1 VVGDAIFGKQGMHH
15 PRREHFSSSTPVRKF
30 VFVIGTRPE
39 VIKVAPIIRRLRGAA
54 WASVRIVASGQ
65 QSDLLED
72 TLAEFDLRADL
83 AIRHRRNCHT
93 PAVLA
98 SQLIRRLDKYFGE
111 TEPDCVLAQGDTTTA
126 YAASIAAFY
135 RKIAFVHVEA
145 GLRTPSLDAP
155 FPEEFHR
162 RSIAVS
168 TTLHCAPTSA
178 AAQNL
183 AKENISRDK
192 IIVSGNTVIDS
203 LLEVAAS
210 KPTPPADFPKLRT
223 ILLTAHRR
231 ENFGAPLR
239 DAFTA
244 IRAFVD
250 LNPDVAVYFPVHPN
264 PNARETALEIL
275 SGHPRIKLV
284 DPLGYRDIVAAIQ
297 NAWCVVTDSGGLQEE
312 APALGKPVLVLREV
326 TERPEAVASGV
337 VQLIGTSR
345 DAVFSSLSELHK
357 NHAKYLRMARPVF
370 PYGDGHASKR
380 IIDALYRHFVMP
392 SEMHSA
398 EVIPL
403 QRARK

>member
-1 VVGDAIFGKQGMHH
+1 MHH
-15 PRREHFSSSTPVRKF
+15 PRREHFSPSTPVRTF

-39 VIKVAPIIRRLRGAA
+39 VIKVAPIIRRLRESE
-54 WASVRIVASGQ
+54 WASVRVVTSGQ
-65 QSDLLED
+65 QSDLLD
-72 TLAEFDLRADL
+72 STLAEFGLHPDVSIPHQSA
-83 AIRHRRNCHT
+83 CHT

-98 SQLIRRLDKYFGE
+98 SQLLCRLDEYFGE
-111 TEPDCVLAQGDTTTA
+111 VRPDCVLAQGDTTTA
-126 YAASIAAFY
+126 YASSIAAFY
-135 RKIAFVHVEA
+135 RKIPFVHVEA

-168 TTLHCAPTSA
+168 TSLHCAPTST

-183 AKENISRDK
+183 VRENIARDK
-192 IIVSGNTVIDS
+192 ILVSGNTVIDS

-210 KPTPPADFPKLRT
+210 HPAAPADFPGLKT

-239 DAFTA
+239 EAFTA

-250 LNPDVAVYFPVHPN
+250 LTPDVAVYFPVHPN
-264 PNARETALEIL
+264 PNARETAFEIL

-284 DPLGYRDIVAAIQ
+284 DPLDYRDIVAAIQ
-297 NAWCVVTDSGGLQEE
+297 HSWLVVTDSGGLQEE
-312 APALGKPVLVLREV
+312 APALGKPVLVLRDV

-337 VQLIGTSR
+337 VELIGTSCQ
-345 DAVFSSLSELHK
+345 AVFGALLELHS
-357 NHAKYLRMARPVF
+357 NNAKYVRMARPVF

-380 IIDALYRHFVMP
+380 IVEALYRQFGLPQDMR
-392 SEMHSA
+392 SA
-398 EVIPL
+398 DIIQL
-403 QRARK
+403 HQAS

>member
-1 VVGDAIFGKQGMHH
+1 MHH
-15 PRREHFSSSTPVRKF
+15 QGKRHFAHAVAVRRF

-39 VIKVAPIIRRLRGAA
+39 VIKVAPIIRRLSETN
-54 WASVRIVASGQ
+54 WASVRIVTTGQ
-65 QSDLLED
+65 QSDLLEQ
-72 TLAEFDLRADL
+72 TLSEFGLRADL
-83 AIRHRRNCHT
+83 AIRHRRSCHT
-93 PAVLA
+93 PAGLVSHL
-98 SQLIRRLDKYFGE
+98 LPRLDRFLE
-111 TEPDCVLAQGDTTTA
+111 LANPDCVLAQGDTTTA
-126 YAASIAAFY
+126 YVASIAAFY
-135 RKIAFVHVEA
+135 RKIAFVHIEA
-145 GLRTPSLDAP
+145 GLRTASLDAP

-178 AAQNL
+178 AAANL
-183 AKENISRDK
+183 ARENIDKDK

-203 LLEVAAS
+203 LLETAAS
-210 KPTPPADFPKLRT
+210 RPAPPADYPKLKT

-231 ENFGAPLR
+231 ENFGSPLR

-250 LNPDVAVYFPVHPN
+250 LTPDVAVYFPVHPN
-264 PNARETALEIL
+264 PSAREAAMEVL
-275 SGHPRIKLV
+275 SSHPRIKLV

-337 VQLIGTSR
+337 VDLVGTSR
-345 DAVFSSLSELHK
+345 QRVFGALHELYS
-357 NHAKYLRMARPVF
+357 NTAKYTRMARPVF

-380 IIDALYRHFVMP
+380 IVEALHRHFMVRGR
-392 SEMHSA
+392 SHSA
-398 EVIPL
+398 EIIQL
-403 QRARK
+403 HIAS

>member
-1 VVGDAIFGKQGMHH
+1 MHH
-15 PRREHFSSSTPVRKF
+15 PRREHFSHSTPVRTF
-30 VFVIGTRPE
+30 VFVVGTRPE
-39 VIKVAPIIRRLRGAA
+39 VIKVAPIIRRLRQVE
-54 WASVRIVASGQ
+54 WATVRVVTSGQ
-65 QSDLLED
+65 QSDLLD
-72 TLAEFDLRADL
+72 STLAEFDLRPDL
-83 AIRHRRNCHT
+83 SIRHRSHCHT
-93 PAVLA
+93 PAALA
-98 SQLIRRLDKYFGE
+98 SLLIGRLDRYFGQVQ
-111 TEPDCVLAQGDTTTA
+111 PDCVLAQGDTTTA
-126 YAASIAAFY
+126 YASAIAAFY
-135 RKIAFVHVEA
+135 RKIPFVHVEA

-168 TTLHCAPTSA
+168 TSLHCAPTSA

-183 AKENISRDK
+183 VRENISREK
-192 IIVSGNTVIDS
+192 ILVSGNTVIDS

-210 KPTPPADFPKLRT
+210 KPARPADFPRLRT

-250 LNPDVAVYFPVHPN
+250 LTPDTAVYFPVHPN
-264 PNARETALEIL
+264 PNARETAIEIL
-275 SGHPRIKLV
+275 SGHPRIRLV
-284 DPLGYRDIVAAIQ
+284 DPLGYRDVVAAIQ

-337 VQLIGTSR
+337 VELVGTSR
-345 DAVFSSLSELHK
+345 DAVFGALFELNK
-357 NHAKYLRMARPVF
+357 DSAKYARMARPVF

-380 IIDALYRHFVMP
+380 IVEALYRQFVLPPQMR
-392 SEMHSA
+392 SA
-398 EVIPL
+398 EIVQL
-403 QRARK
+403 QHAS

>member
-1 VVGDAIFGKQGMHH
+1 MSSGSWKKHIIMDH
-15 PRREHFSSSTPVRKF
+15 PRRDHFQRSTPIRTF
-30 VFVIGTRPE
+30 AFVIGTRPE
-39 VIKVAPIIRRLRGAA
+39 VIKVAPIIRRLRNTD
-54 WASVRIVASGQ
+54 WAVVRIVTTGQ
-65 QSDLLED
+65 QSDLLES
-72 TLAEFDLRADL
+72 TLAEFGLEPDA
-83 AIRHRRNCHT
+83 AIRHRRNLNT
-93 PAVLA
+93 PALLV
-98 SQLIRRLDKYFGE
+98 SQLIRRLDRFIGDAR
-111 TEPDCVLAQGDTTTA
+111 PDCVLAQGDTTTA

-135 RKIAFVHVEA
+135 RKVAFVHVEA
-145 GLRTPSLDAP
+145 GLRTDSLDAP

-183 AKENISRDK
+183 IKENVPKAK

-203 LLEVAAS
+203 LLEVAALR
-210 KPTPPADFPKLRT
+210 PPPPADFPNMRT

-231 ENFGAPLR
+231 ENFGDPLK

-250 LNPDVAVYFPVHPN
+250 LTPDVAVYFPMHPN

-284 DPLGYRDIVAAIQ
+284 EPLGYRDIVAAIQ
-297 NAWCVVTDSGGLQEE
+297 HAWCVVTDSGGLQEE
-312 APALGKPVLVLREV
+312 APALGKPVLVLRDV

-337 VQLIGTSR
+337 VELVGTSR
-345 DAVFSSLSELHK
+345 DVVFSSLFEL
-357 NHAKYLRMARPVF
+357 NRNSAKYARMARPVF

-380 IIDALYRHFVMP
+380 IVESLHQRFGFAP
-392 SEMHSA
+392 GTQSA
-398 EVIPL
+398 EIIQL
-403 QRARK
+403 HRAS